1 MKMRRGKCRS
11 CARLADRVAE
21 LERQLA
27 AALARIAEL
36 ERQLAAARKDS
47 STSSKPP
54 SSDIVKPPRPAGQAP
69 GKRKRKRRPGGQ
81 PGHDRHERTPFSPEE
96 VDRAWIYEWLDS
108 SLPSDWEPLEEF
120 HTIQQVDLVEKL
132 FEVSE
137 HRARLYRHRTTGEVV
152 AAPLPGEVLR
162 AGLVGPRLSA
172 LIAYQ
177 KGACHMS
184 YRVIETFLADVLHLP
199 LSTGQLAKVVRKAS
213 DALASRYAQLQSA
226 LPGQAV
232 TNIDETGHPENGQRL
247 WTWGFHVPG
256 PQGFTLFHIAPSRSS
271 EVLKEFL
278 GETFAGV
285 VGCDYHSA
293 YRKFLHDIGAS
304 MQFCWAHL
312 IRDVKYLVTL
322 PDKVTRRFGERLLAA
337 IKALFRVWHRRD
349 RTSAD
354 RWRREADRAKR
365 GVLKVA
371 RRPPWRKEPR
381 NIAERFRHHAEHYFR
396 FLETPS
402 VEPTNN
408 AMEQRF
414 RFVVI
419 DRKITQGTRGQ
430 TGRRWC
436 ERIWTVLATCA
447 QQGRSTFDFL
457 HASILA
463 HFKNQ
468 APPSLLPVPP

>member
-1 MKMRRGKCRS
+1 MKMRRGQCRN
-11 CARLADRVAE
+11 CVRLAERVAD

-36 ERQLAAARKDS
+36 EKQLAAARKDS
-47 STSSKPP
+47 SISSKPP
-54 SSDIVKPPRPAGQAP
+54 SSDIVKPPRAAGQIRE
-69 GKRKRKRRPGGQ
+69 KRKRKRRRGGQ
-81 PGHDRHERTPFSPEE
+81 PGHERHERTPFSPEE
-96 VDRAWIYEWLDS
+96 VDRAWIYEWPKS
-108 SLPSDWEPLEEF
+108 SLSSDWEPLEEF
-120 HTIQQVDLVEKL
+120 HTIQQVDLVKKL
-132 FEVSE
+132 FEVTE
-137 HRARLYRHRTTGEVV
+137 HRARLYHYRPTGEVV
-152 AAPLPGEVLR
+152 AAPLPDEVVR

-177 KGACHMS
+177 KGACHMT

-199 LSTGQLAKVVRKAS
+199 LSTGQLAKVVRKTSA
-213 DALASRYAQLQSA
+213 ALASGYEQLQAA
-226 LPGQAV
+226 LPGQPV
-232 TNIDETGHPENGQRL
+232 LNVDETGHPDSGQRL
-247 WTWGFHVPG
+247 WNWGFHAPG
-256 PQGFTLFHIAPSRSS
+256 SQGFTLFHIDASRSS
-271 EVLKEFL
+271 DVLKEFL
-278 GETFAGV
+278 GETFQGV

-322 PDKVTRRFGERLLAA
+322 PDAVTRRFGERLLAT
-337 IKALFRVWHRRD
+337 IKILFRTWHRRD
-349 RTSAD
+349 QIPAE

-371 RRPPWRKEPR
+371 RRPPWRSEAK
-381 NIAERFRHHAEHYFR
+381 NIAERFRQHAEHYFR
-396 FLETPS
+396 FLETPG

-419 DRKITQGTRGQ
+419 DRKITQGTRGE

-447 QQGRSTFDFL
+447 QQGRSAFEFL
-457 HASILA
+457 YDSIVA
-463 HFKNQ
+463 YFKKHTCH
-468 APPSLLPVPP
+468 SLLALPP